1 MTNYTLKVNEIR
13 YQEIKKFYS
22 SVGVPFRGEYIDFC
36 SRLNGV
42 LITGYNSKSASKKIT
57 FQGDNALEEYSR
69 WTIVEEASEE
79 PKPKKKTTSRSKT
92 WVDVDDQV
100 GSDEVGVGDF
110 LGPMIVVATYIRK
123 EDIKL
128 LKELGVTDSKK
139 LTDQKIKDI
148 AEVLIKKIEYSKL
161 TLSND
166 RYNELIAKENINSL
180 KAKMH
185 NRALYNLV
193 NKHPEVVGVYVDQFV
208 SKEKYYEY
216 LDNPEENVVRDI
228 SFMTKGESIYPSVA
242 AASIIARY
250 AFLLEMET
258 LNEKYDVKIPF
269 GAGSKVNEFAKD
281 FIAKFGITEFN
292 KIAKKNFANYK
303 EVINIKLV

>member
-1 MTNYTLKVNEIR
+1 MTTYTLKVDEKR

-22 SVGVPFRGEYIDFC
+22 SFGVPFRGEYIDFR
-36 SRLNGV
+36 SKYNDII
-42 LITGYNSKSASKKIT
+42 ITGYDSKHQSKKIT
-57 FQGDNALEEYSR
+57 FQGEEAIEEYSR
-69 WTIVEEASEE
+69 WTIVEE
-79 PKPKKKTTSRSKT
+79 PKVVEKKKPAPKGKN
-92 WVDVDDQV
+92 WVDLDDQI

-110 LGPMIVVATYIRK
+110 LGPMIVVATYIK
-123 EDIKL
+123 KTDIAL

-139 LTDQKIKDI
+139 LTDQKIKEI
-148 AEVLIKKIEYSKL
+148 GEILVKKVEYSKL
-161 TLSND
+161 TLSNE
-166 RYNELIAKENINSL
+166 RYNELITKDNINGL

-193 NKHPEVVGVYVDQFV
+193 NKHPEVIGVYVDQFV
-208 SKEKYYEY
+208 AKDKFYEY
-216 LDNPEENVVRDI
+216 LNNPDEPQVKDI

-250 AFLLEMET
+250 AFLMEMDT

-281 FIAKFGITEFN
+281 FIARYGITEFN

>member
-1 MTNYTLKVNEIR
+1 MNIFTLKVNETR
-13 YQEIKKFYS
+13 FEEIKSFYKLFT
-22 SVGVPFRGEYIDFC
+22 VPFRGEYINFVAKYNDA
-36 SRLNGV
+36 V
-42 LITGYNSKSASKKIT
+42 ITGYNNSKQNKKIT
-57 FQGDNALEEYSR
+57 FGGDNALEEYSR
-69 WTIVEEASEE
+69 WTIVEGFKPE
-79 PKPKKKTTSRSKT
+79 PKPTKVVSRSKH
-92 WVDVDDQV
+92 WVDINDQI

-139 LTDQKIKDI
+139 LTDAKIREI
-148 AEVLIKKIEYSKL
+148 GEVLVKKIEYSKL
-161 TLSND
+161 TLSNE
-166 RYNELIAKENINSL
+166 RYNALIGKDNINGL

-208 SKEKYYEY
+208 SKEKFYEY
-216 LDNPEENVVRDI
+216 LNDPEENVVKDI

-242 AASIIARY
+242 AASVIARY
-250 AFLLEMET
+250 AFLLEMDA
-258 LNEKYDVKIPF
+258 LNLKYDTKIPL
-269 GAGSKVNEFAKD
+269 GAGSKVNEFARD
-281 FIAKFGITEFN
+281 FIEHHGILEFN

-303 EVINIKLV
+303 EVISVKLA

>member
-1 MTNYTLKVNEIR
+1 MENYTLKVSEIR

-22 SVGVPFRGEYIDFC
+22 STGVPFRGEYIDFR
-36 SRLNGV
+36 SLYNGV
-42 LITGYNSKSASKKIT
+42 QITGYTSKSENKKIT

-69 WTIVEEASEE
+69 WTVVEGFKKE
-79 PKPKKKTTSRSKT
+79 PKPTKVVSRSKN
-92 WVDVDDQV
+92 WVDINDQI

-110 LGPMIVVATYIRK
+110 LGPMIVVATYIKK

-139 LTDQKIKDI
+139 LTDQKIKEI
-148 AEVLIKKIEYSKL
+148 GEVLVKKIEYSKL
-161 TLSND
+161 TLSNE
-166 RYNELIAKENINSL
+166 RYNALIGKDNINAL

-208 SKEKYYEY
+208 SKDKFYEY
-216 LDNPEENVVRDI
+216 LNDPEENVVKDI

-250 AFLLEMET
+250 AFLLEMEA
-258 LNEKYDVKIPF
+258 LNDKYDVKIPF
-269 GAGSKVNEFAKD
+269 GAGSKVNEFAQD

>member
-1 MTNYTLKVNEIR
+1 MKNYTIKADQKR
-13 YQEIKKFYS
+13 YEEIKKFYS
-22 SVGVPFRGEYIDFC
+22 SFTVPFRGEYIDYVA
-36 SRLNGV
+36 RYNNAI
-42 LITGYNSKSASKKIT
+42 ITGYDSKKQSHKIV
-57 FQGDNALEEYSR
+57 FSGENPLEEYSR
-69 WTIVEEASEE
+69 WEIVEEEVKE
-79 PKPKKKTTSRSKT
+79 VKKKTTPSKS

-110 LGPMIVVATYIRK
+110 LGPMIVVATYITK
-123 EDIKL
+123 DDIKL
-128 LKELGVTDSKK
+128 LKELGVKDSKK
-139 LTDQKIKDI
+139 LTDDKIRKI
-148 AEVLIKKIEYSKL
+148 GEILSKKIEYSKL
-161 TLSND
+161 TLTNE
-166 RYNELIAKENINSL
+166 RYNELIAKDNINAL

-208 SKEKYYEY
+208 SKAKFYEY
-216 LDNPEENVVRDI
+216 LNDPDENVVKDI

-250 AFLLEMET
+250 AFLLEMDA
-258 LNEKYDVKIPF
+258 LNAKYDTVIPL
-269 GAGSKVNEFAKD
+269 GAGSKVNAFAKK
-281 FIAKFGITEFN
+281 FIQEHGITEFN

>member
-1 MTNYTLKVNEIR
+1 MNILTLKVNEIR

-22 SVGVPFRGEYIDFC
+22 SMGVPFRGEYIDFC
-36 SRLNGV
+36 SRCNGV
-42 LITGYNSKSASKKIT
+42 LITGYSSKSQNKKIT
-57 FQGDNALEEYSR
+57 FQGENAVEEYSR
-69 WTIVEEASEE
+69 WTVVEGFKPE
-79 PKPKKKTTSRSKT
+79 PKPTKVVSRSKN
-92 WVDVDDQV
+92 WVDINDQI

-110 LGPMIVVATYIRK
+110 LGPMIVVATYIKK

-139 LTDQKIKDI
+139 LTDQKIKEI
-148 AEVLIKKIEYSKL
+148 GEVLVKKIEYSKL

-166 RYNELIAKENINSL
+166 RYNELIGKDNINAL

-208 SKEKYYEY
+208 PKEKFYEY
-216 LDNPEENVVRDI
+216 LNDPDERVVRDI

-250 AFLLEMET
+250 AFLLEMDA

-281 FIAKFGITEFN
+281 FIARYGILEFN

-303 EVINIKLV
+303 EVISIKLA